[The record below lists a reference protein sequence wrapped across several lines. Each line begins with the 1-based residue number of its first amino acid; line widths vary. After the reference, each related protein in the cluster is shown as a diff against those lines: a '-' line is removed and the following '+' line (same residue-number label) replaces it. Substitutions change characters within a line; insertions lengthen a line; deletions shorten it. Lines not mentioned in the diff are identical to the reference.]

1 MIAMGYTTFDST
13 KTFLRDILQ
22 EINDGKLKLPDF
34 QRGWIWDDEHIQGL
48 LASVS
53 LSYPIGAVMLLQT
66 GNPDVRFIPR
76 RVEGVDASKD
86 ATKSERLILDGQQ
99 RLTTLYQTLVMN
111 QPVSTKTVKKVP
123 IQRWY
128 YLDMLKCLDV
138 SADRED
144 AVKAI
149 PADKK
154 VPSFGGK
161 PERDY
166 SSPEAEY
173 EHHLFPVQKLFEPGQ
188 WRQGFNKY
196 WNYSSEKANLF
207 DRFENEVIERFK
219 TYQLP
224 LIVLGNTTP
233 KEAVCQVFEKV
244 NTGGV
249 SLNVFELLTAT
260 FAAEDFRLRDK
271 WEAIQKQFKTYPQLR
286 VVESSYFLQ
295 TISLLTTF
303 DRKKADVTAAIS
315 CKRKDIL
322 DMKLEEYK
330 KWEQAAVTGYIKAAK
345 LLFAQKFFAARDI
358 PYATQLVPLAALY
371 SILGSDADTDGARS
385 KLLRWY
391 WCGVFGELYGS
402 AIETRF
408 AKDTVEVIDWIRGG
422 SSPSTI
428 EDANFA
434 SNRINTLRTRN
445 SAAYKGI
452 YALLM
457 RDGGLDFRTGEPIDV
472 SSYFDDAIDVHHVF
486 PVDYC
491 LGAGINSGLFNSVV
505 NKTAL
510 SARTNRMIGGKSP
523 SLYLAQVEKSCEIDI
538 ERMNQILRSHL
549 IDPQIIRSNDFIAF
563 FEARKKELL
572 EKIGNAMGKVI
583 PGDEIFSADVSGS
596 DDGDDG
602 DTEANGLG

>member
-1 MIAMGYTTFDST
+1 MGYTTFDST

-34 QRGWIWDDEHIQGL
+34 QRGWIWDDEHIRGL
-48 LASVS
+48 LTSVS

-76 RVEGVDASKD
+76 LVEGVDISKD
-86 ATKSERLILDGQQ
+86 AVKPERLILDGQQ
-99 RLTTLYQTLVMN
+99 RLTTLYQTLFMN
-111 QPVSTKTVKKVP
+111 QPVSTKNVKKVP

-128 YLDMLKCLDV
+128 YLDMMKCLDT

-144 AVKAI
+144 AIKAI
-149 PADKK
+149 STDKK
-154 VPSFGGK
+154 VLNFQGK
-161 PERDY
+161 VELDY
-166 SSPEAEY
+166 STPDKEY
-173 EHHLFPVQKLFEPGQ
+173 EDHLFPVAKLFEPGQ

-196 WNYSSEKANLF
+196 WSYNPEKANLF
-207 DRFENEVIERFK
+207 DQFENEVIERFK

-260 FAAEDFRLRDK
+260 FAADDFRLRDH
-271 WEAIQKQFKTYPQLR
+271 WEEVQKQFKQYPQLKA
-286 VVESSYFLQ
+286 VESSYFLQ
-295 TISLLTTF
+295 TVSLLTTF
-303 DRKKADVTAAIS
+303 DRKQVDAAAAIS

-322 DMKLEEYK
+322 DMNLEEYR
-330 KWEQAAVTGYIKAAK
+330 KWEQPAVAGYIKAAK
-345 LLFAQKFFAARDI
+345 LLFAQKFFTARDI

-371 SILGSDADTDGARS
+371 SILGSEADADGARS
-385 KLLRWY
+385 KLLKWY

-408 AKDTVEVIDWIRGG
+408 AKDVVEVIAWIKGG
-422 SSPSTI
+422 ATPSTV

-457 RDGGLDFRTGEPIDV
+457 RDGGLDFRTGEPIDI
-472 SSYFDDAIDVHHVF
+472 SSYFDDAIDIHHIF

-491 LGAGINSGLFNSVV
+491 LRTGIHSGLFNSVV

-510 SARTNRMIGGKSP
+510 SARTNRMIGGKDP
-523 SLYLAQVEKSCEIDI
+523 NNYLSGLEKSAGIGTD
-538 ERMNQILRSHL
+538 RMNQILLSHM
-549 IDPQIIRSNDFIAF
+549 IDPQIIRSNDFTAF
-563 FEARKKELL
+563 FEARK
-572 EKIGNAMGKVI
+572 
-583 PGDEIFSADVSGS
+583 
-596 DDGDDG
+596 
-602 DTEANGLG
+602 NGLLDKIEQATGKAIRRDEVVSIELPANDDEDEGENETAG